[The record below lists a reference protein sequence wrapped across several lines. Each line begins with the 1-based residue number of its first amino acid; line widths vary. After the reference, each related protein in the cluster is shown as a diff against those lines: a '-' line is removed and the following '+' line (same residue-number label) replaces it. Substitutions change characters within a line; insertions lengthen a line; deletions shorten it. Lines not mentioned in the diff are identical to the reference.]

1 VFGRIFTPRRERCAF
16 RDDLSADNID
26 SNDERAAG
34 DGAMSD
40 NWVGPG
46 WWMASDG
53 KWYPP
58 RTASTIADS
67 SDEAPTRWSRRA
79 PDGEA
84 VDGPTAMSATES
96 LAQRAAIRSERA
108 EMMAPAEPVS
118 IKRIDDPDFEE
129 SELEVVAPALDVVED
144 LHLPQE
150 IDLDTAIDLRA
161 SAEAE
166 REEFGITTHE
176 FVTTLNSSSTE
187 PPVTREISASGFASL
202 SSIRSMEVAPKTVS
216 MTPLEAEPEAGDHE
230 PVSESPTEQTDAT
243 DGAIEHVEDT
253 VEDAED
259 VENTAVEQAP
269 GLIASPGGRSAE
281 MVPLQ
286 HAVLQEVAPQTPET
300 QKSSGFVLLALATV
314 LALVSG
320 VLGALWLRER
330 SVAEDLRVELDE
342 AQVVE
347 EVAVDTD
354 VDDLNDEIRT
364 LQLQNE
370 ELQTKLNDASALV
383 LELPAGRLTEI
394 VVPFTPIFADE
405 ENDRLIAM
413 SEQGE
418 YVVWA
423 DGADGAIT
431 DSGLLGGTPT
441 GLFAA
446 ARKAW
451 ISTDAARI
459 EIVSLTN
466 EEGLPA
472 VEFGPTE
479 FLAAEERAYWTYDT
493 TSGDV
498 VRLRKGDGDITA
510 AVSVPSRVV
519 DLTIGAGS
527 VWALGEDGRVYR
539 INTADFT
546 VQGIDAGTDLISVTA
561 GPDALWTLSAADG
574 SLRRVDAVSGEVLVT
589 VPVGRDPID
598 ATFAG
603 SSVWVALR
611 SGTSLIEV
619 DTRTSAVI
627 SRTAL
632 PGVPTALHQ
641 GDSGVFVTMEGD
653 VPLVRVASLLQ
664 VPSEAEDA
672 AEDSTDAG

>member
-1 VFGRIFTPRRERCAF
+1 
-16 RDDLSADNID
+16 
-26 SNDERAAG
+26 
-34 DGAMSD
+34 
-40 NWVGPG
+40 
-46 WWMASDG
+46 MASDG

-58 RTASTIADS
+58 RTPGKTAEPL
-67 SDEAPTRWSRRA
+67 DEVSTRWSRA
-79 PDGEA
+79 TPDGEPLE
-84 VDGPTAMSATES
+84 GATGIGAAES
-96 LAQRAAIRSERA
+96 LAERAAIRAERA
-108 EMMAPAEPVS
+108 AMIAPAEPVS
-118 IKRIDDPDFEE
+118 IKSVEVAELDP
-129 SELEVVAPALDVVED
+129 
-144 LHLPQE
+144 
-150 IDLDTAIDLRA
+150 AIDLRD
-161 SAEAE
+161 SAEPE
-166 REEFGITTHE
+166 PQEVDVGVSTHE
-176 FVTTLNSSSTE
+176 VVSRANSNASSSAAPATSE
-187 PPVTREISASGFASL
+187 VPSSGFASL
-202 SSIRSMEVAPKTVS
+202 SSVHSMGNTPKTVS
-216 MTPLEAEPEAGDHE
+216 MIPFDTEPEPENTEGGD
-230 PVSESPTEQTDAT
+230 SA
-243 DGAIEHVEDT
+243 
-253 VEDAED
+253 D
-259 VENTAVEQAP
+259 VEEAP
-269 GLIASPGGRSAE
+269 GLKVVPDSGRSAE
-281 MVPLQ
+281 IVPLQ
-286 HAVLQEVAPQTPET
+286 HAVLQEFTPVIPEPRR
-300 QKSSGFVLLALATV
+300 SSGFVLLALATV
-314 LALVSG
+314 LALLSG

-330 SVAEDLRVELDE
+330 SVVEDLRVDLEQS
-342 AQVVE
+342 QVVE
-347 EVAVDTD
+347 EVATDPGVD
-354 VDDLNDEIRT
+354 DDLNDEIRT

-370 ELQTKLNDASALV
+370 ELQTRLNEASALV

-405 ENDRLIAM
+405 ENGRFIAM
-413 SEQGE
+413 SEDGE

-431 DSGLLGGTPT
+431 DSGTIGGTPT

-451 ISTDAARI
+451 ISTDVGRI

-472 VEFGPTE
+472 VEFGPTA

-498 VRLRKGDGDITA
+498 VRLRKGDGGITA
-510 AVSVPSRVV
+510 AVSVPSPVV

-527 VWALGEDGRVYR
+527 LWALGEDGRVYR

-589 VPVGRDPID
+589 VPVGRDPVD

-632 PGVPTALHQ
+632 PGTPSALHQ

-653 VPLVRVASLLQ
+653 VPLVRVASLVPL
-664 VPSEAEDA
+664 PSEAEDA
-672 AEDSTDAG
+672 AEDAADAG

>member
-1 VFGRIFTPRRERCAF
+1 
-16 RDDLSADNID
+16 
-26 SNDERAAG
+26 
-34 DGAMSD
+34 
-40 NWVGPG
+40 
-46 WWMASDG
+46 MASDG

-58 RTASTIADS
+58 RTPGTTSEPIGEMS
-67 SDEAPTRWSRRA
+67 TRWSRLTPA
-79 PDGEA
+79 GEPLEGA
-84 VDGPTAMSATES
+84 TGIGTAEW
-96 LAQRAAIRSERA
+96 LAERAATRAERA
-108 EMMAPAEPVS
+108 AMIAPAEPVS
-118 IKRIDDPDFEE
+118 INHIGEP
-129 SELEVVAPALDVVED
+129 ELEVVEPELALPELIEFD
-144 LHLPQE
+144 P
-150 IDLDTAIDLRA
+150 AIDLRD
-161 SAEAE
+161 SGEPGPQE
-166 REEFGITTHE
+166 VEVGVSTHE
-176 FVTTLNSSSTE
+176 VGSNSNAA
-187 PPVTREISASGFASL
+187 PVTREISTSGAAMF
-202 SSIRSMEVAPKTVS
+202 SSIRSMGDAPKTVS
-216 MTPLEAEPEAGDHE
+216 MTPLDTEPEPEDLE
-230 PVSESPTEQTDAT
+230 PASEPPTRPTSKAVSSALELREYTNAEDT
-243 DGAIEHVEDT
+243 DGRDGA
-253 VEDAED
+253 D
-259 VENTAVEQAP
+259 VEESRT
-269 GLIASPGGRSAE
+269 LIALPGGRSAE
-281 MVPLQ
+281 IVPLQ
-286 HAVLQEVAPQTPET
+286 HAVLREVTPGIPEPRR
-300 QKSSGFVLLALATV
+300 SSGFVLLALATV

-330 SVAEDLRVELDE
+330 SAVEDLRVDLEQ

-347 EVAVDTD
+347 EVAADSG

-370 ELQTKLNDASALV
+370 ELQTRLNEASALV

-405 ENDRLIAM
+405 ENGRFIAM
-413 SEQGE
+413 SEDGE

-431 DSGLLGGTPT
+431 DSGTLGGTPT

-451 ISTDAARI
+451 ISTDVGRI

-472 VEFGPTE
+472 VEFGPTA

-498 VRLRKGDGDITA
+498 VRLRKGDGGITA
-510 AVSVPSRVV
+510 AVSVPSPVV

-527 VWALGEDGRVYR
+527 LWALGEDGRVYR

-632 PGVPTALHQ
+632 PGIPSALHQ

-653 VPLVRVASLLQ
+653 VPLVRVASLVPL
-664 VPSEAEDA
+664 PSEAEDA